1 MKVSQQINCS
11 PFQGLKQV
19 EVDELVAGDIGIVSG
34 TDGFKIGDTIVGSI
48 EVPALP
54 RIAVEKPTLAMIF
67 SVNTS
72 PFSGREGEAVQ
83 SRKLRDRLMR
93 EVRGNVA
100 LRFEDSDQPD
110 QFRVLARGELQ
121 LAILIEQ
128 MRREGM
134 EFMVAKP
141 VVLQTQR
148 SKWRNLGTN

>member
-1 MKVSQQINCS
+1 
-11 PFQGLKQV
+11 
-19 EVDELVAGDIGIVSG
+19 
-34 TDGFKIGDTIVGSI
+34 
-48 EVPALP
+48 
-54 RIAVEKPTLAMIF
+54 MIF

-83 SRKLRDRLMR
+83 SRKLRDRLLR

-100 LRFEDSDQPD
+100 LRFEDTEAPD

-141 VVLQTQR
+141 VVLQT
-148 SKWRNLGTN
+148 KGPNGETLGTN